1 MYEHLQELGLGWA
14 EAERAGDTAA
24 LDDMLADDFLGVGPL
39 GFMLSKRQWL
49 DRYRS
54 GDLVHL
60 KFGWEGNR
68 IRTYGAM
75 AILTGIQ
82 TQETCYQG
90 RTSDIGRF
98 RSTMVAVEDGD
109 RWRLASIHISNLDE
123 WAG

>member
-1 MYEHLQELGLGWA
+1 MYDHLPELGHAWA
-14 EAERAGDTAA
+14 EAELAGDTAT
-24 LDDMLADDFLGVGPL
+24 LDEMLTDDFLGVGPL

-60 KFGWEGNR
+60 KFSWEGNR

-75 AILTGIQ
+75 AIMIGVQ
-82 TQETCYQG
+82 TQESCYQG
-90 RTSDIGRF
+90 RTTEIGRF
-98 RSTMVAVEDGD
+98 RSTMIAVDNGD
-109 RWRLASIHISNLDE
+109 RWRFAAIHISNLDE